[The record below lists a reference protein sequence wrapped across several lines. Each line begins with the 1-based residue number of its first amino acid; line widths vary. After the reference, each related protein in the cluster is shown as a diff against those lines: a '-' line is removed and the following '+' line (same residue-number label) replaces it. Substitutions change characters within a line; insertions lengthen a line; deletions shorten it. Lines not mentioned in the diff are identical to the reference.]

1 MGKYEKKLRRM
12 QVFYEE
18 YAGLVGF
25 NRDLAINLNQM
36 VKTVG
41 KPLACK
47 LIDGL
52 TAHIKRDIKDIKKY
66 SREYEPE
73 MPQSVNTA
81 AEASEADEKAE
92 SNANPSKELQA
103 VNSDSLLNVSESV
116 ATTQENP
123 PQ

>member
-18 YAGLVGF
+18 YAGLVGY

-52 TAHIKRDIKDIKKY
+52 TARVKKDIKDIKRY

-73 MPQSVNTA
+73 TPQSANTTA
-81 AEASEADEKAE
+81 KADEKAE

-103 VNSDSLLNVSESV
+103 VNSDSLLNASESV